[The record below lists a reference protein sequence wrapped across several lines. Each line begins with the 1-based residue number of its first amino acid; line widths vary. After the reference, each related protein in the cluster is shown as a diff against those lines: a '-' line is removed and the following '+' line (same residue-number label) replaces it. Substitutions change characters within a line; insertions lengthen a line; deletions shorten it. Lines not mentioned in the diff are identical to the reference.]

1 MRSDRRSM
9 LEQLLVPM
17 CAGAIT
23 VTVACGGGTEAGS
36 PAAPPVAPASSA
48 DIAALCAKA
57 DSLLQGRDQTC
68 SGWLGRVKANE
79 PAVFACVSQCID
91 ASRSEDDAA
100 SCVSRCPKSVVAARL
115 ATLAEATRSL
125 TSIESASKNKYG
137 STAGDAAVF
146 CGASSPDPTESGGNP
161 QPAAVP
167 RATTAIGDWSGGV
180 WKCLHFSFAGP
191 SLCQYDYVSSGRG
204 RGAAFTATATC
215 DHDGDG
221 KGTVV
226 TLKGKVDDKTGQ
238 VVRDSLV
245 VTGDDD
251 E

>member
-1 MRSDRRSM
+1 MRSDRRSI
-9 LEQLLVPM
+9 LEQLLIPM
-17 CAGAIT
+17 YAVAIT
-23 VTVACGGGTEAGS
+23 VTGCSGGTEAGRS
-36 PAAPPVAPASSA
+36 AAPPVASA
-48 DIAALCAKA
+48 DVAALCAKA
-57 DSLLQGRDQTC
+57 DSFLQGQDQTC
-68 SGWLGRVKANE
+68 SAWLGRVKANE
-79 PAVFACVSQCID
+79 PAVFACVSQCING
-91 ASRSEDDAA
+91 SKSEDDAA
-100 SCVSRCPKSVVAARL
+100 SCASRCPKSLVAARL

-125 TSIESASKNKYG
+125 ASIESASKNKYG
-137 STAGDAAVF
+137 STPGDAASF
-146 CGASSPDPTESGGNP
+146 CGASSSDPKDSGGNP

-167 RATTAIGDWSGGV
+167 RATTAVGDWSGGV

-204 RGAAFTATATC
+204 RGATFTATATC

-221 KGTVV
+221 KGTFV

-238 VVRDSLV
+238 VVRDSFV